1 MSKRH
6 NKTSVLSDYK
16 NYFYDENEIY
26 NQTKNKIPEIET
38 LTITESQN
46 ITKRN
51 SLEFSPKKI
60 KENLYIDKENDKN
73 LLNFISKIENL
84 KTPIKID

>member
-1 MSKRH
+1 MGSH
-6 NKTSVLSDYK
+6 
-16 NYFYDENEIY
+16 
-26 NQTKNKIPEIET
+26 
-38 LTITESQN
+38 
-46 ITKRN
+46 TKRK